1 MDKNIYRLVKPYQ
14 SKKVYEASTF
24 MHGANKCYKEL
35 KKNNVNCDSFTIMNM
50 NDNSLYNFN
59 MNKKPTMLLEHNDP
73 SQLLNINQS
82 GGSGGDELLLLK
94 NKIKELEDRI
104 INLEKKN

>member
-82 GGSGGDELLLLK
+82 GGDELLLLK